1 MKLKKIASLALAGIM
16 AVSMLAGCKDG
27 GNGNSGSSSENTNTT
42 SGYSAMLAK
51 ELKDTAALKYVTF
64 ADNNSDKTALEDWLG
79 NFANATIITNNTEKV
94 GEKVEEAFV
103 PGLEDAVKLDD
114 YDVFNFDAGKQMLG
128 TWKVG
133 TLYVA
138 DGSVNIGKVIK
149 NIADKIDDDI
159 LKGYL
164 KEKGTDASSV
174 VSAKYSYVVSAS
186 VVNVK
191 NTEDLQKNQS
201 VNYVL
206 VTITRTGVT
215 E

>member
-1 MKLKKIASLALAGIM
+1 M
-16 AVSMLAGCKDG
+16 
-27 GNGNSGSSSENTNTT
+27 
-42 SGYSAMLAK
+42 
-51 ELKDTAALKYVTF
+51 
-64 ADNNSDKTALEDWLG
+64 
-79 NFANATIITNNTEKV
+79 

>member
-1 MKLKKIASLALAGIM
+1 
-16 AVSMLAGCKDG
+16 
-27 GNGNSGSSSENTNTT
+27 
-42 SGYSAMLAK
+42 
-51 ELKDTAALKYVTF
+51 
-64 ADNNSDKTALEDWLG
+64 
-79 NFANATIITNNTEKV
+79 
-94 GEKVEEAFV
+94 
-103 PGLEDAVKLDD
+103 
-114 YDVFNFDAGKQMLG
+114 MLG

-186 VVNVK
+186 VVNV
-191 NTEDLQKNQS
+191 
-201 VNYVL
+201 
-206 VTITRTGVT
+206 RTLRFAEEPVCQLCSGYYYPYWCN
-215 E
+215 